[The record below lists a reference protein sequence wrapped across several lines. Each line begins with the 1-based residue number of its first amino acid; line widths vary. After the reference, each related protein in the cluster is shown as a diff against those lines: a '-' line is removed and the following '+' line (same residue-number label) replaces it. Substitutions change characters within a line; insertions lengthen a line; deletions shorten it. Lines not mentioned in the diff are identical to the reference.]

1 MNLGYHEFI
10 IGSDI
15 LLIKATF
22 MGRKFVSHTQ
32 IYGVDLRILK
42 RKSAWLTYLHIY
54 VEWGPPTLAS
64 LRSQLVVNCDDSF
77 RGRELSCKPNN
88 QLPH

>member
-1 MNLGYHEFI
+1 M

-15 LLIKATF
+15 LLIEATF
-22 MGRKFVSHTQ
+22 MGRQFVSHTQ
-32 IYGVDLRILK
+32 ICGIDLRIIK

-64 LRSQLVVNCDDSF
+64 KRSQLVYTMV
-77 RGRELSCKPNN
+77 LSMV
-88 QLPH
+88 